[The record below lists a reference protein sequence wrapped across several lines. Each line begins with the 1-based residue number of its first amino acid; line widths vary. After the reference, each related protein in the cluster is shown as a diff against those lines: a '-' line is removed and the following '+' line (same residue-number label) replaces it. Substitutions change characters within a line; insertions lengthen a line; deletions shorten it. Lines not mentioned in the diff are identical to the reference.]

1 MFVLLRQQELKH
13 RPEFLAIAITSI
25 DNMTFLIGIP
35 QETATGER
43 RVASVPEVV
52 EKLIKLGLSV
62 AVQSGAGAGAN
73 FGDDDYR
80 AAGAEVVASAAE
92 LWARSDIVFKVRAPS
107 SEEVAL
113 MREGST
119 LIGFVWP
126 AQNPELMQQLAAKRA
141 TVLAIDSLPRTL
153 SRAQK
158 MDALTS
164 MAGISGYR
172 AVIEA
177 AHAFGR
183 FLNGQVT
190 AAGKV
195 PPAKVFIAG
204 AGVAGLAAIGTAAS
218 LGAIVRA
225 NDTRAEVADQV
236 KSLGGEFVK
245 VDYDEE
251 GSGGGGY
258 AKVMSEGFQQ
268 AQRAMYAQQARD
280 ADIIITTALIP
291 GKPAPKLITAE
302 MVQSMMPGSVIVDM
316 AAEQGGNCE
325 LTVPGE
331 AVVRHG
337 VTIVGYTDLAS
348 RLARQSSTLYGNNLL
363 RVVEEL
369 CKTKDGTI
377 NVDFDDDAIRGL
389 TVIKEGNI
397 TWPPPP
403 IKQPAVAPKPQSAAP
418 AVAAPKKSNG
428 HGQSE
433 PMSARSLAVVFG
445 IGALAFLLVGLFAP
459 ATFLSHFTVF
469 VLACFIGYMVIW
481 NVTPSLH
488 TPLMSVTNA
497 ISSIIAIGAL
507 VQIAPPL
514 GELTAGAGDRP
525 SGLILGLAVGALAL
539 TAVNMFGGFAV
550 TRRMLAMFRK

>member
-1 MFVLLRQQELKH
+1 
-13 RPEFLAIAITSI
+13 
-25 DNMTFLIGIP
+25 MTLLIGIP

-43 RVASVPEVV
+43 RVTTVPEVV
-52 EKLIKLGLSV
+52 EKLIKLGFAV
-62 AVQSGAGAGAN
+62 AVQSGAGAAAN
-73 FGDDDYR
+73 FDDEAYR
-80 AAGAEVVASAAE
+80 AAGAEVVATAAE
-92 LWARSDIVFKVRAPS
+92 LWARSDIVFKVRPPS
-107 SEEVAL
+107 SEEVSL
-113 MREGST
+113 MRDGGT

-126 AQNPELMQQLAAKRA
+126 AQNPELMQQLAAKSA

-195 PPAKVFIAG
+195 PPARVFIAG

-245 VDYDEE
+245 VDYDE

-268 AQRAMYAQQARD
+268 AQRAMYAQQAKD

-291 GKPAPKLITAE
+291 GKPAPKLITAG
-302 MVQSMMPGSVIVDM
+302 MVQSMTPGSVIVDM

-348 RLARQSSTLYGNNLL
+348 RLARQSSTLYANNLL

-389 TVIKEGNI
+389 TVIKEGNT

-403 IKQPAVAPKPQSAAP
+403 IRQPAAATAPQSAAP
-418 AVAAPKKSNG
+418 AVAGVKPKG
-428 HGQSE
+428 HGHGTGE
-433 PMSARSLAVVFG
+433 PMSARTLAIVFG
-445 IGALAFLLVGLFAP
+445 LGALAFLLVGQFAP
-459 ATFLSHFTVF
+459 AAFLSHFTVF

-481 NVTPSLH
+481 NVTPALH

-507 VQIAPPL
+507 VQVAPPL
-514 GELTAGAGDRP
+514 GEAAVGDRP

>member
-1 MFVLLRQQELKH
+1 
-13 RPEFLAIAITSI
+13 
-25 DNMTFLIGIP
+25 MTLLIGIP
-35 QETATGER
+35 LETATGER
-43 RVASVPEVV
+43 RVATVPEVV
-52 EKLIKLGLSV
+52 EKLIKLGFVV
-62 AVQSGAGAGAN
+62 AVQSDAGAGAN
-73 FGDDDYR
+73 FGDGDYR

-92 LWARSDIVFKVRAPS
+92 LWARSDIVFKVRPPS

-113 MREGST
+113 MREGGT

-126 AQNPELMQQLAAKRA
+126 AQNPELMQQLAARHA

-245 VDYDEE
+245 VDYEEE

-302 MVQSMMPGSVIVDM
+302 MVQSMKPGSVIVDM

-369 CKTKDGTI
+369 CKTKDGAI

-418 AVAAPKKSNG
+418 AAAAPKKG
-428 HGQSE
+428 HGSSE
-433 PMSARSLAVVFG
+433 PMSAKSLAIVFG
-445 IGALAFLLVGLFAP
+445 IGALAFLMVGLYAP

-469 VLACFIGYMVIW
+469 ALACFVGYMVIW

-507 VQIAPPL
+507 VQVAPPL
-514 GELTAGAGDRP
+514 GGSAVGDRP

>member
-1 MFVLLRQQELKH
+1 MTLR
-13 RPEFLAIAITSI
+13 
-25 DNMTFLIGIP
+25 IGIP
-35 QETATGER
+35 LETTTGER
-43 RVASVPEVV
+43 RVATVPEVV
-52 EKLIKLGLSV
+52 EKLIKLGFSV

-73 FGDDDYR
+73 FDDAAYH

-92 LWARSDIVFKVRAPS
+92 LWSGSDIVFKVRPPS
-107 SEEVAL
+107 SDEVAL
-113 MREGST
+113 MRDGGT

-204 AGVAGLAAIGTAAS
+204 AGVAGLAAIGTAAN

-245 VDYDEE
+245 VDYEEE

-268 AQRAMYAQQARD
+268 AQRAMYAQQAKD

-302 MVQSMMPGSVIVDM
+302 MVQSMKPGSVIVDM

-348 RLARQSSTLYGNNLL
+348 RLSRQSSTLYATNLL
-363 RVVEEL
+363 RVIEEL
-369 CKTKDGTI
+369 CKAKDGTI

-389 TVIKEGNI
+389 TVIKDGNV

-403 IKQPAVAPKPQSAAP
+403 IKQAAVAPKPQAAAP
-418 AVAAPKKSNG
+418 AAVAAAKSKG
-428 HGQSE
+428 HGHSGE
-433 PMSARSLAVVFG
+433 PMSAKALAVVFG
-445 IGALAFLLVGLFAP
+445 LGALAFLLVGQYAP
-459 ATFLSHFTVF
+459 ASFLSHFTVF
-469 VLACFIGYMVIW
+469 VLACFVGYMVIW

-507 VQIAPPL
+507 VQVAPPL
-514 GELTAGAGDRP
+514 GELAGGAGDRP
-525 SGLILGLAVGALAL
+525 SGLILGLAVGALTL

>member
-1 MFVLLRQQELKH
+1 MAL
-13 RPEFLAIAITSI
+13 
-25 DNMTFLIGIP
+25 LIGVP
-35 QETATGER
+35 KETAAGEK
-43 RVASVPEVV
+43 RVATVPDVA
-52 EKLIKLGLSV
+52 EKLIKLGFSV
-62 AVQSGAGAGAN
+62 AVESGAGDAAN
-73 FGDDDYR
+73 FADDTYR
-80 AAGAEVVASAAE
+80 AAGAEVVSTAADI
-92 LWARSDIVFKVRAPS
+92 WSRSDIVFKVRAPS
-107 SEEVAL
+107 VDEVTM
-113 MREGST
+113 MREGGT

-126 AQNPELMQQLAAKRA
+126 AQNPELMEALQARKA
-141 TVLAIDSLPRTL
+141 TVLAIDCLPRQL

-177 AHAFGR
+177 ANAFGR
-183 FLNGQVT
+183 FFNGQIT
-190 AAGKV
+190 AAGKI
-195 PPAKVFIAG
+195 PPAKIFIAG
-204 AGVAGLAAIGTAAS
+204 AGVAGLAAIGTAAN

-236 KSLGGEFVK
+236 VSLGGEFVK
-245 VDYDEE
+245 VDYEEE

-268 AQRAMYAQQARD
+268 AQRAMYAQQAKD

-302 MVQSMMPGSVIVDM
+302 MVESMKPGSVIVDM

-325 LTVPGE
+325 LTEPGQ

-337 VTIVGYTDLAS
+337 VTIVGYTDLVS
-348 RLARQSSTLYGNNLL
+348 RLAKQSSTLYSSNLFRL
-363 RVVEEL
+363 TEDL

-377 NVDFDDDAIRGL
+377 NVNFDDDAIRGL
-389 TVIKEGNI
+389 TVLRQGEV
-397 TWPPPP
+397 TWPAPPL
-403 IKQPAVAPKPQSAAP
+403 KLPAVAPKPAA
-418 AVAAPKKSNG
+418 AVPAPKG
-428 HGQSE
+428 HGHGGGE
-433 PMSARSLAVVFG
+433 PMTVKSLATVFG
-445 IGALAFLLVGLFAP
+445 LGALALLFVGFYAP
-459 ATFLSHFTVF
+459 AAFLSHFTVF
-469 VLACFIGYMVIW
+469 VLACFVGYMVVW

-507 VQIAPPL
+507 IQIAPPL
-514 GELTAGAGDRP
+514 IGDGGGRP
-525 SGLILGLAVGALAL
+525 NELILGLAVFGLAL
-539 TAVNMFGGFAV
+539 VAVNMFGGFAV

>member
-1 MFVLLRQQELKH
+1 
-13 RPEFLAIAITSI
+13 
-25 DNMTFLIGIP
+25 
-35 QETATGER
+35 
-43 RVASVPEVV
+43 
-52 EKLIKLGLSV
+52 
-62 AVQSGAGAGAN
+62 
-73 FGDDDYR
+73 
-80 AAGAEVVASAAE
+80 
-92 LWARSDIVFKVRAPS
+92 
-107 SEEVAL
+107 
-113 MREGST
+113 
-119 LIGFVWP
+119 
-126 AQNPELMQQLAAKRA
+126 
-141 TVLAIDSLPRTL
+141 
-153 SRAQK
+153 
-158 MDALTS
+158 
-164 MAGISGYR
+164 
-172 AVIEA
+172 
-177 AHAFGR
+177 
-183 FLNGQVT
+183 
-190 AAGKV
+190 
-195 PPAKVFIAG
+195 
-204 AGVAGLAAIGTAAS
+204 
-218 LGAIVRA
+218 
-225 NDTRAEVADQV
+225 
-236 KSLGGEFVK
+236 GEFVK
-245 VDYDEE
+245 VDYEEE

-291 GKPAPKLITAE
+291 GKLAPKLITSE
-302 MVQSMMPGSVIVDM
+302 MVQSMKPGSVIVDM

-403 IKQPAVAPKPQSAAP
+403 IKQPAVAPKPQPAA
-418 AVAAPKKSNG
+418 AAAAAAPKKG
-428 HGQSE
+428 HGSSE
-433 PMSARSLAVVFG
+433 PMSAQSLAIAFG
-445 IGALAFLLVGLFAP
+445 VGALAFLMVGLFAP

-469 VLACFIGYMVIW
+469 VLACFVGYMVIW

-514 GELTAGAGDRP
+514 DGSATGDRP